1 MKHMKRNGNIFCVI
15 ALIGGLIL
23 ASVMVF
29 LVGSP
34 TRREP
39 AVKVSYNL
47 LGYPGWAVVQEDGS
61 AASVTLPTYV
71 RADEKSITIRN
82 TLPRALETGTYLAFE
97 SHNCYVEVK
106 IDGDTLYRNLDVGQP
121 TCSMWNFIQLDAV
134 QSEGR
139 INIQFSGS
147 DAYDVGIIPEIYIGP
162 YSEILMLASDST
174 KTNTQFGQMIIF
186 FGIFVLLFSL
196 ASFSDSRYVKDFILL
211 GLFIIV
217 LGLSQTL
224 QIVHP
229 TGDSKLWIIS
239 QGLGISMFGLLPP
252 FYCYYKIIRA
262 EERVQKRYHIVFWI
276 SMGFFFL
283 IFILRWFGSAVFWP
297 STRIFTY
304 LVFEGIYGFCLYSTL
319 SEEKEDSLRYRVLVS
334 VSLVALMLGMGLEGF
349 THLSYTHFRAIHPM
363 MSGAL
368 VFSLLHTIAVML
380 YVFDHAQEQVRM
392 AEELSESQFRL
403 MLNQLKPHFIRNSL
417 ATIRVITRHDP
428 QKAYDMLY
436 DFANYI
442 SYNIDSMREN
452 KLTPFSEELKHI
464 REYTNIEE
472 EHLRHRLR
480 MVYDSGPTDFLI
492 PPLSVEP
499 FVENAVKHGVWPKR
513 EGGTVWVSSGET
525 DRAYI
530 VTIKDNGVGFDPQN
544 PPSPA
549 LRGHGIGMN
558 YAVER
563 IRTMVNGE
571 VLVKSELGKGTIVTI
586 TIPKTETEAER

>member
-23 ASVMVF
+23 SSVMVF

-61 AASVTLPTYV
+61 AAAVTLPTYV
-71 RADEKSITIRN
+71 RTSGESITIRN

-106 IDGDTLYRNLDVGQP
+106 IDGDTLYRNLEDGQP
-121 TCSMWNFIQLDAV
+121 TCSMWNYIHLDSV

-139 INIQFSGS
+139 INIKFSGS

-174 KTNTQFGQMIIF
+174 KTNTQFGQMIVF

-283 IFILRWFGSAVFWP
+283 IFILRWFGSAVIWP

-319 SEEKEDSLRYRVLVS
+319 SEEKEDSLRYRILVS

-403 MLNQLKPHFIRNSL
+403 MMNQLKPHFIRNSL

-436 DFANYI
+436 DFTNYI
-442 SYNIDSMREN
+442 SYNIDSMRETE
-452 KLTPFSEELKHI
+452 LTPFSEELKHI
-464 REYTNIEE
+464 HEYTNIEE
-472 EHLRHRLR
+472 EHMRHRLR
-480 MVYDSGPTDFLI
+480 MVYDSGPTSFLI

-499 FVENAVKHGVWPKR
+499 FVENAVKHGVWPRR
-513 EGGTVWVSSGET
+513 EGGTVWVSSRET
-525 DRAYI
+525 DSAYI
-530 VTIKDNGVGFDPQN
+530 VTIKDNGIGFDPQN
-544 PPSPA
+544 PPPPV
-549 LRGHGIGMN
+549 LRGHGIGMK

-571 VLVKSELGKGTIVTI
+571 VSVESEPGKGTTVTI
-586 TIPKTETEAER
+586 TIPKKETEAER